1 MRTLLVAIA
10 LATLSSTSSL
20 AATPAEIL
28 DSNRAASGGDAWN
41 GKAAVRLRYDY
52 VGQGLIGKAGGTSD
66 LKDGRFEQEFVVGP
80 QKGANGFDGTH
91 VWNKDN
97 SGIVTLQEGGD
108 AIPLAV
114 NNAYRNANQWWTSSR
129 GGADIEPA
137 GEKSEG
143 GTTYDVLIV
152 TPKGGAPFDA
162 WFDAKSHLLYR
173 IAERQGG
180 VMVTT
185 TTTNY
190 RVYDGTLQ
198 AVDTSINNGN
208 PKYDT
213 HMTLTSVTFQPNS
226 DSAAYAM
233 PPSARVADF
242 AILGGAHSVTFPF
255 DLINNHIHAHV
266 MINGKGPY
274 YFVFDTGGVNIL
286 TPELA
291 KELGAK
297 IEGESEVR
305 GAGEGTST
313 AGLTHVDEINLS
325 GAQVKDQLFMA
336 YALDSLYPSSGTHMQ
351 GMVGY
356 EVFRRF
362 VTRIDYGARTV
373 SLIDPKYFD
382 SAAAGKPVKIAFN
395 GNAAIVE
402 GSYNGIPGK
411 FQIDT
416 GARSSL
422 TLDAPFVA
430 AHNLRANAA
439 MGVDAVDGWGVGGP
453 SRSHIVRG
461 GILKIGTSIE
471 VDHPVTGM
479 AADTAGAMADPTLAA
494 NVGGGI
500 LKRFIVT
507 FDYGHSTMYLKPVVG
522 PVEDLDTYD
531 RAGTWFNVA
540 PDGFNVVAVT
550 AGGPA
555 AVAGLKAGDVI
566 TTIDGKPVTG
576 IALPDARQRFRDDP
590 IGTVVTLSVQ
600 RAGKPL
606 EIKVTLKNQI

>member
-1 MRTLLVAIA
+1 MRI
-10 LATLSSTSSL
+10 TLSAIVLTTISSTIAL

-28 DSNRAASGGDAWN
+28 DANRAASGGVAWN
-41 GKAAVRLRYDY
+41 GKAAVRVQYDY
-52 VGQGLIGKAGGTSD
+52 VGQGLTGKAGGTSD
-66 LKDGRFEQEFVVGP
+66 LRDGRFEQDFVVGP
-80 QKGANGFDGTH
+80 QKGANGFDGKQ

-97 SGIVTLQEGGD
+97 SGIVTLQEGAD

-114 NNAYRNANQWWTSSR
+114 NNAYRNANLWWR
-129 GGADIEPA
+129 ADRAGADIKLA
-137 GEKSEG
+137 GEKSEAG
-143 GTTYDVLIV
+143 ASFDVLTI
-152 TPKGGAPFDA
+152 TPNGGAPFDA
-162 WFDAKSHLLYR
+162 WFDAKTHLLYR

-190 RVYDGTLQ
+190 RAFDGTQQ
-198 AVDTSINNGN
+198 AVDTTVNNGN
-208 PKYDT
+208 PKFDT
-213 HMTLTSVTFQPNS
+213 HLTLTSVTFQPKS
-226 DSAAYAM
+226 DAAAYAM
-233 PPSARVADF
+233 PASVAVADF
-242 AILGGAHSVTFPF
+242 TILGGGHEVTFPF

-291 KELGAK
+291 HELGAK

-313 AGLTHVDEINLS
+313 AGLTHVDDINLS

-362 VTRIDYGARTV
+362 VTRIDYGAKTV
-373 SLIDPKYFD
+373 TLIDPKHFD
-382 SAAAGKPVKIAFN
+382 PTGAGAPIKISFN

-430 AHNLRANAA
+430 AHNLRASSAS
-439 MGVDAVDGWGVGGP
+439 GVDAVDGWGVGGP
-453 SRSHIVRG
+453 SRSHMVRG
-461 GILKIGTSIE
+461 GILKIGKSIE

-479 AADTAGAMADPTLAA
+479 ATDTAGAMADPTLAA
-494 NVGGGI
+494 NIGGGV

-507 FDYGHSTMYLKPVVG
+507 FDYGHSTMYLKPIAGRVD
-522 PVEDLDTYD
+522 DLDSYD
-531 RAGTWFNVA
+531 RAGTWFNVS
-540 PDGFNVVAVT
+540 PEGFNVVAVT

-555 AVAGLKAGDVI
+555 ALAGLKEGDVI
-566 TTIDGKPVTG
+566 TAIDGKAVAD
-576 IALPDARQRFRDDP
+576 IALPDARRHFRDDP
-590 IGTVVTLSVQ
+590 VGTVVTLSVL
-600 RAGKPL
+600 RDGKPV
-606 EIKVTLKNQI
+606 EIKLTLRDQI